1 MFTFLVIIVNVLVCI
16 CFLNTKYQIQ
26 LDYSV
31 PSTLINL
38 DRSLKYTNITVG
50 KDSFLCILDKSDSFD
65 TCEKYDLLKN
75 VDDFYLNGVDEHK
88 GINNNN
94 KKNKKNKNNYNNYNN
109 YNYINNKNKHISNN
123 GDNQIN
129 NDYYTNYNI
138 YDYVEEQLNKNF
150 LLKYSDNNNMN
161 YNLYLKEDNYE
172 IEYHNVHNWMNMKE
186 ENIKGNDLKNN
197 IIKDIDDNTSYK
209 RSNNSGWT
217 CNNEFNRLNNKYTK
231 EFKEKIKDK
240 KKKNHY
246 DYLSNERSEKIDKLN
261 NKFHC
266 NFKKVYDYIFYKH
279 KINAYHK
286 YRIYNN
292 INDDILLKN
301 HIIKGKMLTINNTC
315 IDAFSNG
322 NILKICLNKSISFI
336 TKRYPTKHKK
346 HITISTYAI
355 GKDLLFSNN
364 TVVQYYSDGK
374 YFFEVLFLCGNNNL
388 RVNSF
393 EKLYNIYYP
402 FIFQIYEHLN
412 TTITKLYNIII
423 KKLKDNDIYFF
434 KSFSNYQ
441 YSEHYYKSLKQKLIQ
456 NLNMYYPEAIYL
468 YRITLSGYMFCNYTE
483 KINPPNFFLLKNLM
497 NKCHHF
503 IREDDTMF
511 EICLPYSVIQYK
523 KNAFGKEKYPL
534 VLLGSSYNSLIQGKP
549 FYEKMY
555 DIFPVLKSNHMMK
568 KTIEYYNK
576 LKGNLSTSN
585 SLNTQQ
591 NLVSST
597 TTNNSNILSDVKYDY
612 SNKNTLTSSQIL
624 SSLEEFS
631 LTHGLSPNSMGTP
644 GNISPQNSMTTP
656 NNTFPTKRV
665 SSSSTLSPPNL
676 FPSSFNVSYTPFY
689 ITSLSAYFS
698 SSAHRMPYVSTYI
711 IDKPLEVLKY
721 GNGSFYKALA
731 FDLKGGKCIDSLDEV
746 HDYLTTI
753 YFDCSLNYKSGM
765 QTKVVNVFQSTECH
779 YYVHITSPY
788 VCAHP
793 MLHVPMTS
801 KKETVKCFRNI
812 YAASSQLQDKWANN
826 TFNNIIYN
834 KYDGIPNIISSNI
847 ISNDN
852 NSMNHIGN
860 IRHKWNDQNVSSYKN
875 HNAYTFP
882 NFLFNKED
890 ILKNEHFISND
901 DKMNLFEFYLLQNK
915 IFKNKNFLSF
925 EAIPKDTEIIF
936 GKKYHFGLGNYVR
949 KRIYKSIPIFHI
961 GNVVRHKYWNYQA
974 VVVSWDY
981 SCFAP
986 NEWKQKSFSEYPPEF
1001 QNTVHYLLLINNKKK
1016 KNQNIFCYTKDSN
1029 RKNCNKGN
1037 KEIDNVYINRNV
1049 DINVDVNVDL
1059 NVNVNEVDHKNHFNQ
1074 HDKNRNNKNKMDYD
1088 PNDKLTYN
1096 KNYEEKEKEK
1106 ENDTNQ
1112 TDEEVFHFA
1121 YVPESSLIYG
1131 DEIIYNEYLYEFF
1144 EKYNN
1149 SFHFYIPKKNHI
1161 IWKLF
1166 PYDFFNLI
1174 F

>member
-65 TCEKYDLLKN
+65 TCEQYDLLKE
-75 VDDFYLNGVDEHK
+75 VDDFYPNGFDEHK
-88 GINNNN
+88 EINNNNNNN
-94 KKNKKNKNNYNNYNN
+94 KKKKSYNNNYKNNYN
-109 YNYINNKNKHISNN
+109 HISNN

-129 NDYYTNYNI
+129 NDYDTTYNR
-138 YDYVEEQLNKNF
+138 YDYIEEHLNKNF
-150 LLKYSDNNNMN
+150 LLKYQDNNNMN

-172 IEYHNVHNWMNMKE
+172 IEYHNAHYWMNVQD
-186 ENIKGNDLKNN
+186 ENIQASDLTQN
-197 IIKDIDDNTSYK
+197 IIKDVGDNNTSYK
-209 RSNNSGWT
+209 NSNNNGWT
-217 CNNEFNRLNNKYTK
+217 WGGGKK
-231 EFKEKIKDK
+231 KKKKKKDK

-246 DYLSNERSEKIDKLN
+246 DYFSNERNEKVDKLN
-261 NKFHC
+261 KTFNC
-266 NFKKVYDYIFYKH
+266 NFKRLYDYIFYKH

-292 INDDILLKN
+292 INDDVLLKS

-315 IDAFSNG
+315 IDAFNNG

-336 TKRYPTKHKK
+336 TKRYHTKHKK

-393 EKLYNIYYP
+393 EKLYNVYYP

-423 KKLKDNDIYFF
+423 KKLKDNDVYFF

-441 YSEHYYKSLKQKLIQ
+441 YTEDYYKSLKQKLIH
-456 NLNMYYPEAIYL
+456 NLNLYYPEAIYL

-523 KNAFGKEKYPL
+523 KNAYGKEKYPL
-534 VLLGSSYNSLIQGKP
+534 VLLGSSYNSLNQGKP

-585 SLNTQQ
+585 PLPTQQ
-591 NLVSST
+591 NSLSST
-597 TTNNSNILSDVKYDY
+597 NTNNSNISNVKYDY
-612 SNKNTLTSSQIL
+612 SNKKKNLTSPQML

-631 LTHGLSPNSMGTP
+631 LRNGLSPNSMGTSA
-644 GNISPQNSMTTP
+644 NISPQNT
-656 NNTFPTKRV
+656 
-665 SSSSTLSPPNL
+665 
-676 FPSSFNVSYTPFY
+676 
-689 ITSLSAYFS
+689 
-698 SSAHRMPYVSTYI
+698 HHMPYVSTYI

-746 HDYLTTI
+746 HDYITTI
-753 YFDCSLNYKSGM
+753 YFDCSLNYKSGT

-793 MLHVPMTS
+793 LLHMPMKS
-801 KKETVKCFRNI
+801 KNETVKCFRNI
-812 YAASSQLQDKWANN
+812 YAASSQLQDKWASN
-826 TFNNIIYN
+826 TFNNIMYN
-834 KYDGIPNIISSNI
+834 QYDSMPNIISSNI
-847 ISNDN
+847 INNNNNVNTFDNISN
-852 NSMNHIGN
+852 
-860 IRHKWNDQNVSSYKN
+860 KWNDPNISSYKN
-875 HNAYTFP
+875 HNEYTLP
-882 NFLFNKED
+882 NFFFNKED
-890 ILKNEHFISND
+890 ILKNDDFISND
-901 DKMNLFEFYLLQNK
+901 DKMNLLEYYLLQNK

-936 GKKYHFGLGNYVR
+936 GKKYYFGLGNYVR

-974 VVVSWDY
+974 VVISWDY

-986 NEWKQKSFSEYPPEF
+986 NEWKKKSFSEYPPEF

-1016 KNQNIFCYTKDSN
+1016 KNQNVFCYTKDPN
-1029 RKNCNKGN
+1029 KKNCNKGN
-1037 KEIDNVYINRNV
+1037 KEHKKNVNIKNNE
-1049 DINVDVNVDL
+1049 NENE
-1059 NVNVNEVDHKNHFNQ
+1059 NVNVNVNVNGGDYKDHFNQ
-1074 HDKNRNNKNKMDYD
+1074 HDKNRYNKNKMDYG

-1096 KNYEEKEKEK
+1096 KNYGEKEKKK

-1149 SFHFYIPKKNHI
+1149 SFHFYIPKKKHI